1 MSKLEFGWKAECFK
15 IFPAAQNAFK
25 YFGEALVKKLVSEN
39 QKNPNQKVKVK
50 KNESENQNIPS
61 CLKYTQ
67 VLWRRYIRERKMW
80 IKK

>member
-1 MSKLEFGWKAECFK
+1 MLQ

-50 KNESENQNIPS
+50 KMKVKTKIFPAA
-61 CLKYTQ
+61 
-67 VLWRRYIRERKMW
+67 
-80 IKK
+80 

>member
-50 KNESENQNIPS
+50 KMKVKTKIFPAA
-61 CLKYTQ
+61 
-67 VLWRRYIRERKMW
+67 
-80 IKK
+80 